1 MAWRRRDGAAVEYD
15 ARCMNQ
21 PVVNAPAQ
29 FGDAPSLFLPGPSG
43 ALEAATALPTPGHA
57 RRGTAI
63 ICHPHSQHGGTM
75 HNKVVTIVERA
86 LRELGFATVV
96 FNFRGVGASAGSY
109 DDGRGE
115 TDDLLAVAHWVQR
128 VRPDDALW
136 LAGFS
141 FGSYVAARAAA
152 QLPVR
157 QLISIAP
164 PVSRWEFGALPP
176 PPCPWL
182 VIQGESDEVVDP
194 AAVYDFVAAQKNPP
208 TLVRMPETG
217 HFFHRRLMDL
227 RGAIKNA
234 VRANL
239 PPPAA
244 QAAHG

>member
-1 MAWRRRDGAAVEYD
+1 
-15 ARCMNQ
+15 MN
-21 PVVNAPAQ
+21 PHISHAPAQ
-29 FGDAPSLFLPGPSG
+29 LTEASLFLPGPSG
-43 ALEAATALPTPGHA
+43 PLEAATALPSASAA

-63 ICHPHSQHGGTM
+63 VCHPHSQHGGTM
-75 HNKVVTIVERA
+75 HNKVVTIVARA
-86 LRELGFATVV
+86 LRELGLATVV

-115 TDDLLAVAHWVQR
+115 TDDLLAVARWLRQ

-141 FGSYVAARAAA
+141 FGSYVAARAVA
-152 QLPVR
+152 QLPVA

-164 PVSRWEFGALPP
+164 PVGRWDFAALPP

-182 VIQGESDEVVDP
+182 IVQGESDDVVD
-194 AAVYDFVAAQKNPP
+194 AEAVYAFAAALKPAP

-227 RGAIKNA
+227 RGVIKNA

-239 PPPAA
+239 PPAVA
-244 QAAHG
+244 AAHD